1 MALAATCL
9 WASLNEIKP
18 WLRLNVDDVRDD
30 AVLEV
35 LANSVTE
42 EIERITARVWVSRA
56 ITERFDSRHTAGAQ
70 RGASVW
76 RFVLSGYPVSTAPL
90 TTFTIDGAS
99 VDVDDYILN
108 TTTGVV
114 RLLNSYSSEDGIG
127 DVVITYT
134 AGYARASLPVTVV
147 QLGIEMLAIRYQ
159 DWNAGANAAAAIQI
173 GSQTYTPRSSWSYHI
188 LDGLNDL
195 RREVRGGVVA

>member
-18 WLRLNVDDVRDD
+18 WLRLNADDVRDD

-56 ITERFDSRHTAGAQ
+56 ITERFDSKGRTQ
-70 RGASVW
+70 
-76 RFVLSGYPVSTAPL
+76 FVLHGYPITTNPL
-90 TTFTIDGAS
+90 TTFTVDGTAVETDAYTIDTAS
-99 VDVDDYILN
+99 GIV
-108 TTTGVV
+108 TFTGGP
-114 RLLNSYSSEDGIG
+114 RSSSVGTDN
-127 DVVITYT
+127 VVITYT
-134 AGYARASLPVTVV
+134 AGYARASLPATVV